1 MMPLVSLRKHYRL
14 ALIIM
19 LVILVAG
26 IAVVWKKGKYVY
38 AVSATVYVSQKF
50 ASILKDA
57 KDLEFAGS
65 QAYKQYIEQQALT
78 IGRYDIVL
86 EALQRLGERR
96 LVWQMPGESD
106 RRAAERLKSALVIK
120 TVKDTYQ
127 ITVGL
132 ESENPDGLDQVLNS
146 VLDTYVEKSRELDS
160 FFARDARLGA
170 LRERRQKI
178 MTGVE
183 QKLVRRNQIAEHLGI
198 TSFTSNAVNPYD
210 QLLMDSMIA
219 LAKAQR
225 DRIAS
230 ESELS
235 NFEGKDAKAALGAAA
250 FEFLQKDPGLNSLK
264 ANLHERRSVLIQQ
277 ISGLQDTHPLMSQ
290 IKQELKQIEEELNH
304 ITTDIYNTITNSLLE
319 QRRSNVRRDRQTESE
334 LQKQIETL
342 RHKASGFAAVYN
354 EALALNAEIDKSR
367 EQLEAVD
374 NRIDFFEME
383 SQAPGF
389 VRIDSYARPPD
400 SPIKGGRKKLFM
412 IVFVAAIGLGLGAPI
427 ALDIFDRSI
436 KSPNVIIKILGHPP
450 IASILERTDDIA
462 VQRVRDDQIR
472 RLAITLDRERQ
483 THGKPIVLM
492 TSVKPGGGVTD
503 LAFDLGNELREMG
516 VKCLV
521 VEVNPLKPD
530 PRYTAGKLTPG
541 LLDMLVEPI
550 DAREA
555 VIPASQ
561 DLPERIGVG
570 FAVVPHLFAYPRL
583 RERLEELNE
592 HYDIILLDA
601 PPILL
606 SGDTEYLAGIAN
618 VSLLLIGSGQVGP
631 GELRRAADIMQKVN
645 PPVIG
650 FIVTHLKIYKGG
662 GYFAKQVEEYA
673 AAEARAQAVLREHP
687 LKQNQS

>member
-26 IAVVWKKGKYVY
+26 IAAVWKKGKYVY

-127 ITVGL
+127 ITVSL
-132 ESENPDGLDQVLNS
+132 ESDNPDGLDQVLNS
-146 VLDTYVEKSRELDS
+146 VLDTYVEKSRALDS
-160 FFARDARLGA
+160 FFARDERLGA

-178 MTGVE
+178 MSGVE
-183 QKLVRRNQIAEHLGI
+183 EKLVRRNQIAEHLGV

-235 NFEGKDAKAALGAAA
+235 IFEGKEAKAALGAAA

-290 IKQELKQIEEELNH
+290 IKQELKQIDEELSH
-304 ITTDIYNTITNSLLE
+304 ITTDIYNTITTSLLE

-354 EALALNAEIDKSR
+354 EALALNAEVDKSR

-400 SPIKGGRKKLFM
+400 GPIKGGRKKLFM
-412 IVFVAAIGLGLGAPI
+412 MVFAAAIVLGLGVPI

-450 IASILERTDDIA
+450 LASILERTDDIA
-462 VQRVRDDQIR
+462 VQRVRADQIR

-503 LAFDLGNELREMG
+503 LAFDLGNDLQEMG

-530 PRYTAGKLTPG
+530 PRYTAGQLTPG

-550 DAREA
+550 DAREG
-555 VIPASQ
+555 VIPAAQ
-561 DLPERIGVG
+561 GLPERIGVG

-583 RERLEELNE
+583 RERLEELKQY
-592 HYDIILLDA
+592 YDIILLDA

-673 AAEARAQAVLREHP
+673 AAEARAHDALREHP